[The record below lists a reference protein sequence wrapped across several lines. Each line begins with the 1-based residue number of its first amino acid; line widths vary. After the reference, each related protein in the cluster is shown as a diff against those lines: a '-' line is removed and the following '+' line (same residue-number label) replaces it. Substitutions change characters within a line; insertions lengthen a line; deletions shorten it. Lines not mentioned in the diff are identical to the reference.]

1 MLRTKAKFCRY
12 FCLQGIQPPVLVF
25 VQSKERAQELFN
37 ELIYDGMN
45 VDAIHSGKTQAQVI
59 FFSSLSQID
68 PVPFVMH
75 IIFIYIKNVDFIE
88 IFFHE

>member
-1 MLRTKAKFCRY
+1 M
-12 FCLQGIQPPVLVF
+12 F

-59 FFSSLSQID
+59 FFRPLAMFAKINL
-68 PVPFVMH
+68 VNFVLY
-75 IIFIYIKNVDFIE
+75 IIFIIRI
-88 IFFHE
+88 